1 MIRYHSNA
9 TLYSV
14 QSTEYAGEK
23 VVVEEAQVACTL
35 MAQSAYERSQNMG
48 QSTNDTVCF
57 IDPNNAYCFNAN
69 YKLEGMSLQIGDD
82 WYIIVDVNIHRHHL
96 LHNSVDNVELRLNKS
111 KPLIDQ
117 EQESVS

>member
-1 MIRYHSNA
+1 MAIRYHSTA

-14 QSTEYAGEK
+14 ETTEYAGEK
-23 VVVEEAQVACTL
+23 IAAEEADIRCVL

-57 IDPNNAYCFNAN
+57 IDPYDAYGMENN

-82 WYIIVDVNIHRHHL
+82 WYTIANVNVHRHHL
-96 LHNSVDNVELRLNKS
+96 LHNKVDNVELRLVKS
-111 KPLIDQ
+111 KPLTVQAD
-117 EQESVS
+117 VS